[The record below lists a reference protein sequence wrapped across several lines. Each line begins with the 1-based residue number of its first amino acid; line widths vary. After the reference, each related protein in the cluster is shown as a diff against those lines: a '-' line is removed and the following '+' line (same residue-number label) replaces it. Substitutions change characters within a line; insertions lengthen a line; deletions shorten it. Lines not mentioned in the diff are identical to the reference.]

1 MSKRE
6 EADSIVRWHVLWS
19 MGAGLIPI
27 PLVDFAAVTA
37 VQVDMLN
44 QLASAYDVEHDEA
57 IGKTFVTALAG
68 TTFAKVGS
76 SLIKAIP
83 GVGMLIGGVSMSV
96 LSGASTYAV
105 AQVAIHYFESG
116 GTLKNLD
123 WDTAKKMYDDAFEE
137 GKEYA
142 SKVKKEQD
150 QAPEEDAFAKLE
162 KLGKLKEQGVITEEE
177 FEAKKKELLEQV

>member
-1 MSKRE
+1 MNKRD
-6 EADSIVRWHVLWS
+6 EADVIVRWHVLWS

-44 QLASAYDVEHDEA
+44 QLAGTYEVDHDES
-57 IGKTFVTALAG
+57 IGKTFVTAIAG

-83 GVGMLIGGVSMSV
+83 GVGMLLGGVSMSI

-123 WDTAKKMYDDAFEE
+123 WDVAKKMYDDAFEE

-142 SKVKKEQD
+142 SKVKEEQEL
-150 QAPEEDAFAKLE
+150 APEEDALTKLE
-162 KLGKLKEQGVITEEE
+162 KLGQLKEQGVITEEE

>member
-6 EADSIVRWHVLWS
+6 DVDGIVKWHVLWS

-44 QLASAYDVEHDEA
+44 QLASAYKVEHDES
-57 IGKTFVTALAG
+57 IGKTFVAALTS

-76 SLIKAIP
+76 SLLKAIP
-83 GVGMLIGGVSMSV
+83 GVGTLLGGVSMSV

-123 WDTAKKMYDDAFEE
+123 WDLAKKMYEDAFEE

-142 SKVKKEQD
+142 SKVKEDQEQT
-150 QAPEEDAFAKLE
+150 PEEDVFAKLE
-162 KLGKLKEQGVITEEE
+162 KLGKLKEQGIITEEE
-177 FEAKKKELLEQV
+177 IEAKKKELLEQV